1 MKKSYRFT
9 VLLHLLL
16 LFVLGLPML
25 ASAAQLRVSGIV
37 RDSLTHESIPFVAV
51 FLQGTE
57 IGTLS
62 DDNGKFSIITSAS
75 GDSLRFSVMGYAT
88 KSVPV
93 ALLKEKNN
101 KIELVPTGVM
111 LTEVVVKPKKEKY
124 SKKNNP
130 AVAFLERIRAAQ
142 ELTDP
147 KRHDY
152 YNYEKYERLTMAL
165 NDFKIEGNY
174 KWLGKKF
181 DFIKEH
187 VDTSELSGKPILNF
201 IVKEKTSDVH
211 YRKNPESEKEYVLGM
226 TQDGVDD
233 LVNQEGTRAF
243 LEDVFREIDI
253 YQNDITLLQ
262 NRFVSPLSK
271 IAPDF
276 YKFYLTDT
284 VVVDNDSCVVLS
296 FVPHTP
302 QTWGFIGK
310 IYVPK
315 NDSTMFIKKLEMF
328 MPKSIN
334 VNLLD
339 GMQVNQTFV
348 KSDDGTRIKV
358 KDDMIMEFSL
368 LPGLPKL
375 YARRNTAYANH
386 DFEEPE
392 DEDVFEYLQYQIVDD
407 SAETRDDEF
416 WANRRLVPMHNGEG
430 SVSTLLT
437 QLRSVPVYYW
447 AEKTLRLL
455 VTGYVPTGNPSKFD
469 YGPVNTSVSYNSVD
483 GIRLRVGGMT
493 TAALSKHWFTRG
505 FVAYGLRSHTLNYK
519 VELEYSFNEKKN
531 HSREFPIHSLKFT
544 SLYLQDDLG
553 QKYQFTNQ
561 DNIFLSFKRMSDKR
575 VTYRRSQS
583 LDYTLELM
591 NNFSV
596 IAGLEFDRQEQTQW
610 IRFTNG
616 YGQNFGHYN
625 EALFSLKL
633 RYAPGE
639 KFYQGRSNR
648 HPINL
653 DVPVIELTHTYAPKG
668 FLGSM
673 FNVNRTEIRY
683 SQRYWLSAFGYIDA
697 VLKAGHVWQAAP
709 YMYLLLPNCNLSY
722 TIQPESFSLMNPLE
736 FINDSYAAVDVTY
749 WMNGLI
755 FSRIPLINKLRL
767 REVMSFKA
775 LWGHLSK
782 KNNPR
787 YHNELFT
794 FPEDVHT
801 IPMTNEPYME
811 ISAGIDNIFEFLRV
825 DSVWRLSYR
834 NVSDAPKWGIRI
846 AAHFAF

>member
-1 MKKSYRFT
+1 M
-9 VLLHLLL
+9 
-16 LFVLGLPML
+16 LGLPMSV
-25 ASAAQLRVSGIV
+25 SAVQLRLSGTV

-62 DDNGKFSIITSAS
+62 DDNGKFTLITSAS
-75 GDSLRFSVMGYAT
+75 GDSVRFSVMGYTT

-93 ALLKEKNN
+93 SFLKGRN
-101 KIELVPTGVM
+101 KSVEMVPSGVM
-111 LTEVVVKPKKEKY
+111 LNEVVVKPKKEKY

-142 ELTDP
+142 DLTDP

-152 YNYEKYERLTMAL
+152 YNYEKYERITMAL
-165 NDFKIEGNY
+165 NDFKIDGNY

-181 DFIKEH
+181 DFIREH

-211 YRKNPESEKEYVLGM
+211 YRKAPESEKEYVLGM
-226 TQDGVDD
+226 SQDGVDD

-348 KSDDGTRIKV
+348 KAEDGSRIKV

-375 YARRNTAYANH
+375 YSRRNTAYANH
-386 DFEEPE
+386 NFEEPE
-392 DEDVFEYLQYQIVDD
+392 QMEVFDYLQTEIVADD
-407 SAETRDDEF
+407 ADTKDEIF
-416 WANRRLVPMHNGEG
+416 WNERRLVPMNNGEG

-493 TAALSKHWFTRG
+493 TAALSKHWFARG
-505 FVAYGLRSHTLNYK
+505 FVAYGLRSENLNYK
-519 VELEYSFNEKKN
+519 AELEYSFNEKKN
-531 HSREFPIHSLKFT
+531 HSREFPVHSLKFT
-544 SLYLQDDLG
+544 SLYLQDNLG
-553 QKYQFTNQ
+553 ERYQFTNQ
-561 DNIFLSFKRMSDKR
+561 DNLFLSFKRLSDKR
-575 VTYRRSQS
+575 VTYRRSQA
-583 LDYTLELM
+583 LNYTLELM
-591 NNFSV
+591 NNFSIV
-596 IAGLEFDRQEQTQW
+596 AEIEFDRQEETPW

-625 EALFSLKL
+625 ETIFSLKL

-653 DVPVIELTHTYAPKG
+653 DVPVFELTHIYAPKG
-668 FLGSM
+668 FMGSM
-673 FNVNRTEIRY
+673 FNINRTEFRY

-709 YMYLLLPNCNLSY
+709 YMNLLLPNCNLSY
-722 TIQPESFSLMNPLE
+722 TIQPESFCLMNPLE
-736 FINDSYAAVDVTY
+736 FINDSYASIDLTY

-782 KNNPR
+782 KNNPK
-787 YHNELFT
+787 YHNELFL
-794 FPEDVHT
+794 FPDDVQT
-801 IPMTNEPYME
+801 TLMTSEPYME

-834 NVSDAPKWGIRI
+834 HVSDAPKWGIRI
-846 AAHFAF
+846 AAHFTF